1 MTFATPLML
10 LGLLA
15 LPALGAW
22 YANRQR
28 ARRLA
33 LAAFSSPR
41 LAASVTP
48 RQPGWRRHAPIAV
61 FALALAALVV
71 AAARP
76 RVTTSTTVP
85 HLQTM
90 LALDMSGSMQSH
102 DVAPSR
108 AGAAQ
113 RAADDFV
120 DGTPGEV
127 AIGVMQFNQT
137 PDVLAPPTRDH
148 RAAIEALGRLRIGG
162 GTAVGSAID
171 AALAILRPT
180 ADPTAGDTGAG
191 NTPGTTDSDP
201 AGTGN
206 STGTERASNS
216 RGSAAAIVLL
226 SDGGST
232 SGDDPLAAA
241 RLARSLHIPVF
252 TVALGTLGGTISV
265 AHRDGKGSAT
275 IHVPVQTHELAEVAQ
290 LSGGHAYTAADANH
304 LSAIYRQLS
313 ARLSHHSERHE
324 LLAYLLGAALG
335 LVLLGS
341 ALSIAWFG
349 RLI

>member
-1 MTFATPLML
+1 MTFATPLLL

-48 RQPGWRRHAPIAV
+48 HQPGWRRHVPIVA

-76 RVTTSTTVP
+76 RVTISTTVAR
-85 HLQTM
+85 LQTM

-137 PDVLAPPTRDH
+137 PDVLALPTRDH

-171 AALAILRPT
+171 AALAILRPS
-180 ADPTAGDTGAG
+180 ADPAAAGTGAGNAQGTTSGDPGPQSSDPGAG
-191 NTPGTTDSDP
+191 NTPDGK
-201 AGTGN
+201 
-206 STGTERASNS
+206 R
-216 RGSAAAIVLL
+216 SAAAIVLL

-241 RLARSLHIPVF
+241 RAARSLHIPVF
-252 TVALGTLGGTISV
+252 TVALGTLDGTISV
-265 AHRDGKGSAT
+265 PHRDGKGTAT

-290 LSGGHAYTAADANH
+290 LSGGHAYSAADAGH

-313 ARLSHHSERHE
+313 ARLSHRSARHE
-324 LLAYLLGAALG
+324 LLPYLLGAALG
-335 LVLLGS
+335 LLLLGS
-341 ALSIAWFG
+341 TLSIAWFG

>member
-1 MTFATPLML
+1 MTFATPLLL

-22 YANRQR
+22 YASRQR
-28 ARRLA
+28 TRRLA

-48 RQPGWRRHAPIAV
+48 HQPGWRRHAPIV
-61 FALALAALVV
+61 VLALALAALVV

-76 RVTTSTTVP
+76 RVTISSTVA

-127 AIGVMQFNQT
+127 AVGVMQFNQT
-137 PDVLAPPTRDH
+137 PDVLALPTREH

-171 AALAILRPT
+171 AALAILK
-180 ADPTAGDTGAG
+180 
-191 NTPGTTDSDP
+191 
-201 AGTGN
+201 
-206 STGTERASNS
+206 
-216 RGSAAAIVLL
+216 GSAAAIVLL

-241 RLARSLHIPVF
+241 RAARGQHIPVF
-252 TVALGTLGGTISV
+252 TVALGTSGGTISV
-265 AHRDGKGSAT
+265 AHRDGRGSAT
-275 IHVPVQTHELAEVAQ
+275 IPVPVQTHELAAVAR
-290 LSGGHAYTAADANH
+290 LSGGHAYTAAGANH

-313 ARLSHHSERHE
+313 ARLSHHSERLE
-324 LLAYLLGAALG
+324 LLPYLLGAALG

>member
-1 MTFATPLML
+1 MTFATPLLL

-48 RQPGWRRHAPIAV
+48 RQPGWRRHAPIVV
-61 FALALAALVV
+61 FALALAALLV

-76 RVTTSTTVP
+76 RVTISTTVA

-137 PDVLAPPTRDH
+137 PDVLALPTRDH

-171 AALAILRPT
+171 AALAIVR
-180 ADPTAGDTGAG
+180 
-191 NTPGTTDSDP
+191 
-201 AGTGN
+201 
-206 STGTERASNS
+206 R
-216 RGSAAAIVLL
+216 SAAAIVLL

-241 RLARSLHIPVF
+241 RAARSLHIPVF
-252 TVALGTLGGTISV
+252 TVALGTPGGTISV
-265 AHRDGKGSAT
+265 AHRAGKGSAT
-275 IHVPVQTHELAEVAQ
+275 IHVPVQTRELAEVAQ

-324 LLAYLLGAALG
+324 LLPYLLGAALG